1 MTLPAITTPTYE
13 LILPSNEK
21 KIKYRPF
28 LVREEKILILAL
40 QSQDNAQITNAVK
53 QVLKSCLVTRGVNVD
68 KLPTFDIEYLF
79 LNIRAKSIG
88 ESIKIV
94 ITCADDGETEVPVT
108 IFVDEIQVK
117 KNKDHKNDIVL
128 DDKTLRMKYPSLE
141 EFVESNFE
149 VDDKLTP
156 EEKVDLTLKPVANC
170 LEMLF
175 NEEDAWD
182 FSSYSEKEK
191 INFLGKLTSKQYKEV
206 ERFFATMPKLSHE
219 FIVENPKTGIKNPVV
234 LEGLKDFFA

>member
-149 VDDKLTP
+149 VDVKLTP

>member
-108 IFVDEIQVK
+108 IFVD
-117 KNKDHKNDIVL
+117 
-128 DDKTLRMKYPSLE
+128 
-141 EFVESNFE
+141 
-149 VDDKLTP
+149 
-156 EEKVDLTLKPVANC
+156 
-170 LEMLF
+170 
-175 NEEDAWD
+175 
-182 FSSYSEKEK
+182 
-191 INFLGKLTSKQYKEV
+191 
-206 ERFFATMPKLSHE
+206 
-219 FIVENPKTGIKNPVV
+219 
-234 LEGLKDFFA
+234 